1 MAPDKHKLCTRF
13 RSFSCLGLFLGARNR
28 GTPSVSIRIKTREAR
43 KRGEERRGTCSLFLS
58 PAFFLFSRSLLDLE
72 KLRNLKNLQKNEKR
86 KTVPPRDLHCQVQA
100 GRQDLRAL
108 HGDAHGWHQVR
119 LVARPVRKEER
130 KREKER
136 EGGRERG
143 EKLVCIFWGFSLSFF
158 CIFLTRFSQK
168 TKQNA
173 GETAATPLFSP
184 SEPARSS
191 RVRKRRERKIK
202 RERRRILDGTRE
214 ETRSLAHLFPS
225 FLLLLLSPFSLFLSL
240 SLFHFIPLHSSHRLG
255 RWPQL
260 DVCRGEAQAQDPL
273 GHGLRSVV
281 F

>member
-1 MAPDKHKLCTRF
+1 M
-13 RSFSCLGLFLGARNR
+13 
-28 GTPSVSIRIKTREAR
+28 
-43 KRGEERRGTCSLFLS
+43 
-58 PAFFLFSRSLLDLE
+58 
-72 KLRNLKNLQKNEKR
+72 
-86 KTVPPRDLHCQVQA
+86 
-100 GRQDLRAL
+100 
-108 HGDAHGWHQVR
+108 
-119 LVARPVRKEER
+119 
-130 KREKER
+130 
-136 EGGRERG
+136 
-143 EKLVCIFWGFSLSFF
+143 CIFWGFSLSFF

-225 FLLLLLSPFSLFLSL
+225 FLLLLLSPLSLFLSL
-240 SLFHFIPLHSSHRLG
+240 SLFHSIPLHSSHRLG